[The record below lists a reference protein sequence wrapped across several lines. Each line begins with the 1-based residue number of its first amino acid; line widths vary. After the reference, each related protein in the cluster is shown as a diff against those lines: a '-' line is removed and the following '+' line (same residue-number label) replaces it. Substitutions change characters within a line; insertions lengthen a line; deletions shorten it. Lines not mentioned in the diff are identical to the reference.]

1 MLWGSDQTEKSPG
14 FAAHHLLPI
23 AARCPL
29 LQEVNLAGCEIGGM
43 LPGVSMPE
51 MVLLLESCQQLTAF
65 QARGGAPTGY
75 RLLSALAQ
83 LPRLTSLSLARTDVT
98 DASLLALV
106 VLAECTVRRS
116 AQAVSFPALR
126 QLSLAHCQQLE
137 GPGVLALLAAVPSL
151 TSLRVDGCTSRRR

>member
-1 MLWGSDQTEKSPG
+1 MWGRDQTEKSPS
-14 FAAHHLLPI
+14 FASRHLVSI
-23 AARCPL
+23 AARCTL

-75 RLLSALAQ
+75 RLLSALAA

-106 VLAECTVRRS
+106 ALAEW
-116 AQAVSFPALR
+116 AVSFPALR